1 MLTRFPANQALRT
14 LHLLENHHK
23 QLAEILRFQHEN
35 PASATTDTSAIASP
49 PNQTTQSATDGGNTK
64 TTAGG
69 QDGQGQPPR
78 LPGSARVPSRESS
91 SIASNL
97 ASARGIPAHHPR
109 RGSPVSPT
117 LSSQQAAAKIDA
129 PSRAKTGETRLREG
143 PTKNRPSRASAPR
156 QPWSPPLP
164 SATEITSQEAVPPET
179 AEVTHPTASAS
190 TADDSFQKF
199 YSTFEGLISKISAPL
214 AFAGLP
220 LMSEDPSKAGPSN
233 RKSSA
238 ETKIDRHHAM
248 PDRTA
253 PSAEPDVNRLFS
265 RAALRSVRD
274 TAGPGNPAES
284 FYVVPTTGGTMSYT
298 GVLPRPDKE
307 NRRGSV
313 DDGDDDFVD
322 ARETPSS
329 PELRQT
335 ASSRNK
341 AARRGTADKVMN
353 LQNPKTLEELQ
364 MENNALKQLSDTL
377 SKRLHMWEV
386 NAQSSSMALQ
396 QSLRAMHHH
405 NAGSPEQLPQGQGSS
420 LVTSPVAPLSTP
432 HALSEPD
439 PRIKELEEL
448 VRRGEQELQRA
459 TRENDKLKNVLG
471 RYRERWEKLKEG
483 AKTRRESRSNDAQ
496 GFPNPKSP
504 EIPNSPNLDAE
515 PSTKPAAPA
524 TGSKLGN
531 DTDTPAA

>member
-1 MLTRFPANQALRT
+1 
-14 LHLLENHHK
+14 
-23 QLAEILRFQHEN
+23 
-35 PASATTDTSAIASP
+35 
-49 PNQTTQSATDGGNTK
+49 
-64 TTAGG
+64 
-69 QDGQGQPPR
+69 
-78 LPGSARVPSRESS
+78 
-91 SIASNL
+91 
-97 ASARGIPAHHPR
+97 
-109 RGSPVSPT
+109 
-117 LSSQQAAAKIDA
+117 
-129 PSRAKTGETRLREG
+129 
-143 PTKNRPSRASAPR
+143 
-156 QPWSPPLP
+156 
-164 SATEITSQEAVPPET
+164 
-179 AEVTHPTASAS
+179 
-190 TADDSFQKF
+190 
-199 YSTFEGLISKISAPL
+199 
-214 AFAGLP
+214 
-220 LMSEDPSKAGPSN
+220 
-233 RKSSA
+233 
-238 ETKIDRHHAM
+238 
-248 PDRTA
+248 
-253 PSAEPDVNRLFS
+253 
-265 RAALRSVRD
+265 
-274 TAGPGNPAES
+274 
-284 FYVVPTTGGTMSYT
+284 MSYT

-504 EIPNSPNLDAE
+504 EIPNSPNPDAE
-515 PSTKPAAPA
+515 PSTQPAAPA
-524 TGSKLGN
+524 TGSKVGN